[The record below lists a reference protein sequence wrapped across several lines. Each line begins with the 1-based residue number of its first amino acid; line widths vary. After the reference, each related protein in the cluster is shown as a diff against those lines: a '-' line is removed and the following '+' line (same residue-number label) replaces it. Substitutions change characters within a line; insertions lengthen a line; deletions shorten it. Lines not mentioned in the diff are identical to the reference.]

1 MIFGRR
7 EQNDC
12 GGWALQELFIFI
24 FILHINTCCV
34 ALMILAEDNRM
45 IVVGLARSCVVVLLC
60 CCCVVVCCVALM
72 IFGRR
77 QEKDCGGPCKKAET
91 ALGRD
96 QKDRSAT
103 SKIARLV
110 LLLTRAKIWKCIQ
123 NKIKENKSANIR
135 SV

>member
-1 MIFGRR
+1 
-7 EQNDC
+7 
-12 GGWALQELFIFI
+12 
-24 FILHINTCCV
+24 
-34 ALMILAEDNRM
+34 
-45 IVVGLARSCVVVLLC
+45 
-60 CCCVVVCCVALM
+60 M

-77 QEKDCGGPCKKAET
+77 QQKDCGGPCKKAET

-123 NKIKENKSANIR
+123 NKVKENKSANIR
-135 SV
+135 SVYLHKN

>member
-34 ALMILAEDNRM
+34 ALMI
-45 IVVGLARSCVVVLLC
+45 
-60 CCCVVVCCVALM
+60 
-72 IFGRR
+72 FGRR
-77 QEKDCGGPCKKAET
+77 QQKDCGGPCKKAET

-123 NKIKENKSANIR
+123 NKVKENKSANIR

>member
-45 IVVGLARSCVVVLLC
+45 IVVGLARSCVVVLLL
-60 CCCVVVCCVALM
+60 CCCVLCCTDDFWQKTTERLWWALQE
-72 IFGRR
+72 GRN
-77 QEKDCGGPCKKAET
+77 GPWE
-91 ALGRD
+91 
-96 QKDRSAT
+96 RSEGQI
-103 SKIARLV
+103 SHF
-110 LLLTRAKIWKCIQ
+110 
-123 NKIKENKSANIR
+123 
-135 SV
+135 

>member
-1 MIFGRR
+1 MLCCTDDFGRR
-7 EQNDC
+7 QQNDC
-12 GGWALQELFIFI
+12 GGP
-24 FILHINTCCV
+24 CKK
-34 ALMILAEDNRM
+34 
-45 IVVGLARSCVVVLLC
+45 LC

-123 NKIKENKSANIR
+123 NKVKENKSANIR